1 VGTDTP
7 SAQLR
12 FNVTGMDLRGFE
24 NAPTIIG
31 RCFLRE
37 YSLRITY
44 SHSTRNRSS
53 WKLSIRYTRAV
64 SNSADFHSDDRRAHI
79 QHPDQL
85 QFLPTTSLVVV
96 EGGQKAMQ
104 QQPERMNS
112 NKFMKLLLSSHR
124 LGFLTRQP
132 RPNILRASS
141 TSPRPST

>member
-1 VGTDTP
+1 VGTDAP

-12 FNVTGMDLRGFE
+12 CNVTGTDLRGFE
-24 NAPTIIG
+24 NALTSIG
-31 RCFLRE
+31 RCILCE

-53 WKLSIRYTRAV
+53 RKLGIRYTRAAL
-64 SNSADFHSDDRRAHI
+64 NSADFHGDDRR
-79 QHPDQL
+79 
-85 QFLPTTSLVVV
+85 FLLAMSLVVV

-104 QQPERMNS
+104 QQPKQMNS
-112 NKFMKLLLSSHR
+112 NNFMKLLLSSHR

-132 RPNILRASS
+132 RPNFLRASS